1 MNVVFNFKLE
11 ETPFYYYFLG
21 AHTSLLMIRNQE
33 VASLFARIDVKLRGS
48 HFFFLSKKLALM
60 LLCRFLALLTFVVEK
75 LAFQSFTCLLN
86 DVKQFLLH
94 TSSLASREINLGWDR
109 DLHAC

>member
-48 HFFFLSKKLALM
+48 HFFFFIKKACTYVTLPISSFAY
-60 LLCRFLALLTFVVEK
+60 LCCRKISLPIFYM
-75 LAFQSFTCLLN
+75 FT
-86 DVKQFLLH
+86 
-94 TSSLASREINLGWDR
+94 E
-109 DLHAC
+109 